1 MQDAVTT
8 IGVTGAA
15 ARSQTSERLRLIA
28 RNIFPFVVVG
38 TIWEIV
44 AWAGVFPHRLFP
56 TLEEV
61 AASFVRLTVAGI
73 LPHHAIETVI
83 RLLSGF
89 GLAAIS
95 GVTIGVLMGRSRR
108 AEDIFL
114 PLVSIC
120 APIPGLAYAPLFLLW
135 FGLGNVSAVLLVGF
149 VSAFPIIFNS
159 WTGVKAVKEIWVR
172 SAQSMGAD
180 DRRMFSHV
188 ILPGALPYILT
199 GLRLGL
205 AQAWRILVAVE
216 MLAAV
221 PWGLGWLIF
230 GAREFL
236 AIAAAIYDTLARSGH
251 FAPALLPT
259 IPAVAKTLFA
269 MIADG
274 TIIEHAA
281 FTMYRVMFGFSLAV
295 VVGIPL
301 GILMARFSA
310 IENFFLPLISA
321 LMPIPSFALVPLFML
336 WFGIGNL
343 TTILIV
349 FYAAT
354 FPMVFNTWSGVRS
367 VNPLWLRAAGAMGAD
382 ENSLFWKVIIPGAS
396 PFIITGMRQAFLRAW
411 IAVVGAEMIAASD
424 WGLGWVIFDAKEFLN
439 ADIMLASLAVI
450 GAIGYAFERLVFGSI
465 ERATVQR
472 WGMVRLAKG

>member
-8 IGVTGAA
+8 IAVAGVP
-15 ARSQTSERLRLIA
+15 ERPASAGRERWRAIA
-28 RNIFPFVVVG
+28 RNVFPFVVVG
-38 TIWEIV
+38 GIWEIV

-61 AASFVRLTVAGI
+61 ALSFMQLTVSGI

-89 GLAAIS
+89 TLAALF

-135 FGLGNVSAVLLVGF
+135 FGLGNFSAVLLVGF
-149 VSAFPIIFNS
+149 VAAFPIIFNS

-180 DRRMFSHV
+180 DRRLFSHV

-221 PWGLGWLIF
+221 PWGLGWMIF
-230 GAREFL
+230 GARKFL
-236 AIAAAIYDTLARSGH
+236 NTDVMMAGIVVIAIIGLTLEKLV
-251 FAPALLPT
+251 FQ
-259 IPAVAKTLFA
+259 K
-269 MIADG
+269 
-274 TIIEHAA
+274 
-281 FTMYRVMFGFSLAV
+281 
-295 VVGIPL
+295 
-301 GILMARFSA
+301 
-310 IENFFLPLISA
+310 IENY
-321 LMPIPSFALVPLFML
+321 
-336 WFGIGNL
+336 
-343 TTILIV
+343 T
-349 FYAAT
+349 
-354 FPMVFNTWSGVRS
+354 
-367 VNPLWLRAAGAMGAD
+367 
-382 ENSLFWKVIIPGAS
+382 
-396 PFIITGMRQAFLRAW
+396 
-411 IAVVGAEMIAASD
+411 VV
-424 WGLGWVIFDAKEFLN
+424 
-439 ADIMLASLAVI
+439 
-450 GAIGYAFERLVFGSI
+450 
-465 ERATVQR
+465 R
-472 WGMVRLAKG
+472 WGMITS